1 MSEQMPQKGR
11 SKKAIITGSVILL
24 VGIIWLLRKA
34 GVYIP
39 HYLLGWEMIL
49 ILIGLAIGVDNKFRN
64 PASYVLIA
72 IGGVFLI
79 DDVFAIPFHVMEYFW
94 PLLVIFIGLMVLI
107 RPNRK
112 SGVEGA
118 KAEGPFDKLD
128 LVSIFNGTKRNV
140 QTKQFRGGETV
151 TIFGGTE
158 LNLLQADMQ
167 QPVVLETTT
176 IFGGTKLIV
185 PRDWEVRTEAT
196 AIFGGVEDKRVS
208 AVEVVSEER
217 VLIITG
223 TVIFGGVDIVSY

>member
-1 MSEQMPQKGR
+1 MSEQMPKKGR
-11 SKKAIITGSVILL
+11 SKKAIITGSAILI

-39 HYLLGWEMIL
+39 HYLFGWEMIL
-49 ILIGLAIGVDNKFRN
+49 ILIGLAIGIDNKFRN

-72 IGGVFLI
+72 IGSIFLI
-79 DDVFAIPFHVMEYFW
+79 DDVFDIPFHVMEYFW

-107 RPNRK
+107 RPNRRSSVTGAE
-112 SGVEGA
+112 SG
-118 KAEGPFDKLD
+118 GPFDKLD

-140 QTKQFRGGETV
+140 QTKQFKGGETV

-158 LNLLQADMQ
+158 LNLLQADMEE
-167 QPVVLETTT
+167 PVVLETTT

-208 AVEVVSEER
+208 AVEVVSQER